1 MKQIRPCLA
10 WTAALALLVSGCAP
24 QEAQETPAQENAA
37 QVLTLEAAQAAV
49 LEHVDVDYSYEL
61 ALRLEEIRSNEAL
74 GYRTA
79 GSQAELDTGDL
90 LKAEM
95 EAIGLSNVTKDAFT
109 LDTWTFETARLT
121 YTGADGGSYTTELG
135 GYQTDFQTDGAETF
149 TVIDGGQGTE
159 ADLAG
164 LDVAGKLVLID
175 INQRDN
181 WWINYPAYEAHL
193 NGAAAVLAAQD
204 GGYGEVSPDA
214 LNAQD
219 VCGPADAA
227 AFSISRTEADH
238 LRAAMA
244 AAGTNELTV
253 TFEASSTVGLDGTSY
268 NIVGTIPGKDPDA
281 MVLMSAHYDS
291 YFSGFQ
297 DDNAAIAL
305 MMGIAKAIVESGYQ
319 PEKTLVFCAMAA
331 EEWGV
336 SNTRYDWSTGAYNQ
350 IFRVHPDWVG
360 KVVADINFELPAMN
374 EGETDQIRASYELK
388 TFLEN
393 FAPTVPAVEGV
404 FESGIEVI
412 VPTQTWSDDFS
423 LSIAGVPSTVTALR
437 GGFSQT
443 HYHSQFDNAETYS
456 EAAFRFH
463 HNLYAMLML
472 EYDHCAVSPLDFST
486 RLSAFRES
494 MDEERLSG
502 VTLPDGSNALEALN
516 GALEEAEAAAQAAWA
531 RVLEVNTAYA
541 AALDGGD
548 TEQADA
554 LLAESRALNDQV
566 LEAFRY
572 AEDQFVRLTWEDVSI
587 FPHEHSQNNLDALD
601 GAVEALRAGD
611 AQSALDEYLYLV
623 DNNWYAYDW
632 SRETF
637 DYFTDYVL
645 DQPDERLMWGAGR
658 VQGHVDLFDVINSLQ
673 AKAEAGDTDF
683 TAELETLTAAQ
694 TSEQALLTQQAAH
707 EVESLQELTGQL
719 SALTAA

>member
-1 MKQIRPCLA
+1 MKKTRQCVA
-10 WTAALALLVSGCAP
+10 GVLALLLLLSGCSSQQDQTQSQAGQEP
-24 QEAQETPAQENAA
+24 ALRAEQEAF
-37 QVLTLEAAQAAV
+37 LS
-49 LEHVDVDYSYEL
+49 HVDTTYSYDL
-61 ALRLEEIRSNEAL
+61 ARKLENIRSNEAL

-79 GSQAELDTGDL
+79 GSDAEFQTGEL

-95 EAIGLSNVTKDAFT
+95 EAIGLSDVTKDAFT
-109 LDTWTFETARLT
+109 LDTWTFETAQLT
-121 YTGADGGSYTTELG
+121 YPTAAGEQTTVELG
-135 GYQTDFQTDGAETF
+135 GYQTNFSTGGPQTY
-149 TVIDGGQGTE
+149 TVIDGGRGTE
-159 ADLAG
+159 ADLEG
-164 LDVAGKLVLID
+164 LDVTGKLVLVD
-175 INQRDN
+175 INQRDD

-193 NGAAAVLAAQD
+193 RGAAAVLAAQN
-204 GGYGEVSPDA
+204 GGYSEVSDDA

-227 AFSISRTEADH
+227 AFSISRTDAEAI
-238 LRAAMA
+238 RAAMD

-253 TFEASSTVGLDGTSY
+253 TLQAESRVGLDGTAY
-268 NIVGTIPGKDPDA
+268 NIVGTIPGKDPDS

-291 YFSGFQ
+291 YFTGFQ

-305 MMGIAKAIVESGYQ
+305 MMGIAKGLLDSGYQ

-336 SNTRYDWSTGAYNQ
+336 TNTRYDWSTGAYNQ
-350 IFRVHPDWVG
+350 IFRVHPEWAG
-360 KVVADINFELPAMN
+360 KVVADINFELPAK
-374 EGETDQIRASYELK
+374 EDSTADQIRASYELK
-388 TFLEN
+388 TFLED

-404 FESGIEVI
+404 YEDGVEII

-423 LSIAGVPSTVTALR
+423 FSIAGVPSTVNLLQD
-437 GGFSQT
+437 GFAQT
-443 HYHSQFDNAETYS
+443 HYHTQFDNADTYS

-463 HNLYAMLML
+463 HNLYGMLML

-494 MDEERLSG
+494 MDEERLGG
-502 VTLPDGSNALEALN
+502 VTLADGSNALEALN
-516 GALEEAEAAAQAAWA
+516 AALEEAEAAAQTAWA
-531 RVLEVNTAYA
+531 RVQEVNAAYA
-541 AALDGGD
+541 AALDAGD

-554 LLAESRALNDQV
+554 LLAESRTLNTQV

-572 AEDQFVRLTWEDVSI
+572 AEDQFVRLTWEDESI
-587 FPHEHSQNNLDALD
+587 FPHQHSQNNLDALD

-637 DYFTDYVL
+637 DYFTGYVL
-645 DQPDERLMWGAGR
+645 NQPAERLMWGAGR

-673 AKAEAGDTDF
+673 AKVEAGGADF
-683 TAELETLTAAQ
+683 AAELETLSAAQ
-694 TSEQALLTQQAAH
+694 ATEQARLTEQAAH
-707 EVESLQELTGQL
+707 EVESLRNLTEQ
-719 SALTAA
+719 LTAMTAA